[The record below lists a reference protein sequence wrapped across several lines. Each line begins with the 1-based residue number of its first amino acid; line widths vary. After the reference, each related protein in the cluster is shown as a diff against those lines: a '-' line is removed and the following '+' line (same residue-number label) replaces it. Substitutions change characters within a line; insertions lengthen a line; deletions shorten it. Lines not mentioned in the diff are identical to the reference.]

1 MNYTNLIE
9 EALQFKGIQLKEYQD
24 IKGIPL
30 TKEQLNNSLEQF
42 LQYYHELHLNIF
54 NNILSGPYLGIV
66 SEPNK
71 LGLRV
76 IHILLPNHQTIQI
89 LYWWYT
95 T

>member
-1 MNYTNLIE
+1 MNYISLIE
-9 EALQFKGIQLKEYQD
+9 EVLQSKGIQLKEYQD

-42 LQYYHELHLNIF
+42 LQYYHELHLDIS

-71 LGLRV
+71 LRLKN
-76 IHILLPNHQTIQI
+76 ILIFLPNHQTIQTLI
-89 LYWWYT
+89 H
-95 T
+95 